1 DGSKRRATE
10 LIVGYVTPKWREVKA
25 LIRDGIEKDAEAVAV
40 GKAAVLEKAGGT
52 VDSMLLVG
60 AIALV
65 VALIV
70 TFVATQNFLKPIN
83 RLQTIA
89 SEAALGK
96 LDVNAESD
104 REDEIGDLT
113 RAIGDMVEAQ
123 REKAAAARDL
133 ADGNLT
139 RVTPKSGSDGL
150 AIAFNE
156 QIDAIDGL
164 MKEILRLAEA
174 AREGR
179 LAERGDAK
187 KYNGAW
193 REMVEGFNAALDAVI
208 LPIQESARA
217 LNLLAEGNLDAK
229 ATGDY
234 QGDHRLV
241 ADSVNSLSDS
251 LTNLTHEIGRLTL
264 AAVQGRLNTRGNA
277 EAFKGGYRELVAG
290 VNQTLERLVGLLD
303 EMPTPAMIIDN
314 DFNIQ
319 FMNQAGAKL
328 DGKLGAE
335 LIGEKCFNHFDT
347 KDCNT
352 ENCACFQSM
361 RRRGNVERETE
372 AKPGGKA
379 LDINYSAVPMMDD
392 AGEVIGAF
400 EIVVDQTEIKAAMRR
415 TEKVGAYQAR
425 EAEKL
430 TRALERVAV
439 GDLDVMIDVDEGDD
453 DTREARES
461 FAAIAEAVDQTVDA
475 MKGVA
480 ETANKIAEGDFR
492 VTIDVRSNEDELM
505 LAMQD
510 MVDRVSAALR
520 EVGSVSDQIAIGG
533 GQLSA
538 ASETMAQ
545 GATEQAAS
553 LEEVSSSINEFSS
566 QTKMNAE
573 NANEASSIAKQATE
587 ASQKGDE
594 DMQTLTKAMGE
605 ITESSR
611 NISQIIKT
619 IDEIAFQTNLLA
631 LNAAVE
637 AARAGAHGKGFAV
650 VAEEVRNLA
659 ARSAKAAKE
668 TADMI
673 ELAIAR
679 AENGAES
686 VGQAAER
693 LKEILQG
700 SERTSAILIEIAAA
714 SNEQAAGINQINT
727 GLSQIDKVTQQN
739 TAHAE
744 QSASSAQELARQAD
758 ALQEALD
765 QFKLLDVEGARHIA
779 SRTVGAAPQPKRV
792 EAPTRPRHE
801 PRTLAAAPDEDD
813 EAWDGDRSDSNE
825 MPNPNE
831 EEDEA

>member
-1 DGSKRRATE
+1 
-10 LIVGYVTPKWREVKA
+10 L
-25 LIRDGIEKDAEAVAV
+25 
-40 GKAAVLEKAGGT
+40 
-52 VDSMLLVG
+52 
-60 AIALV
+60 
-65 VALIV
+65 
-70 TFVATQNFLKPIN
+70 
-83 RLQTIA
+83 
-89 SEAALGK
+89 
-96 LDVNAESD
+96 
-104 REDEIGDLT
+104 
-113 RAIGDMVEAQ
+113 
-123 REKAAAARDL
+123 
-133 ADGNLT
+133 
-139 RVTPKSGSDGL
+139 
-150 AIAFNE
+150 
-156 QIDAIDGL
+156 
-164 MKEILRLAEA
+164 
-174 AREGR
+174 
-179 LAERGDAK
+179 
-187 KYNGAW
+187 
-193 REMVEGFNAALDAVI
+193 
-208 LPIQESARA
+208 
-217 LNLLAEGNLDAK
+217 
-229 ATGDY
+229 
-234 QGDHRLV
+234 
-241 ADSVNSLSDS
+241 
-251 LTNLTHEIGRLTL
+251 
-264 AAVQGRLNTRGNA
+264 
-277 EAFKGGYRELVAG
+277 
-290 VNQTLERLVGLLD
+290 
-303 EMPTPAMIIDN
+303 
-314 DFNIQ
+314 
-319 FMNQAGAKL
+319 
-328 DGKLGAE
+328 
-335 LIGEKCFNHFDT
+335 
-347 KDCNT
+347 
-352 ENCACFQSM
+352 
-361 RRRGNVERETE
+361 
-372 AKPGGKA
+372 
-379 LDINYSAVPMMDD
+379 
-392 AGEVIGAF
+392 
-400 EIVVDQTEIKAAMRR
+400 
-415 TEKVGAYQAR
+415 
-425 EAEKL
+425 
-430 TRALERVAV
+430 
-439 GDLDVMIDVDEGDD
+439 IDVDEGDE

-461 FAAIAEAVDQTVDA
+461 FSAIAEAVDQTVDA

-480 ETANKIAEGDFR
+480 DTANKIAEGDFR
-492 VTIDVRSNEDELM
+492 VRIDVRSNEDELM

-520 EVGSVSDQIAIGG
+520 EVASVSDQVAIGG

-693 LKEILQG
+693 LKEILSG

-744 QSASSAQELARQAD
+744 ESASSAQELARQAD

-765 QFKLLDVEGARHIA
+765 QFKLVDVDNARHVA
-779 SRTVGAAPQPKRV
+779 SRSVGAAPQPKRV
-792 EAPTRPRHE
+792 EAPTRPE
-801 PRTLAAAPDEDD
+801 PEAPKLAARPEEDE
-813 EAWDGDRSDSNE
+813 EWDGDRSDFDE
-825 MPNPNE
+825 MPNPNKE
-831 EEDEA
+831 ENAE